1 MEGKML
7 MARGIEGIQ
16 FTGERRSEEEELER
30 FYERRLV
37 QVKIINELTAQHL
50 DHSHAHACVP
60 APIGARSGLPALHR

>member
-1 MEGKML
+1 MGITGGVRFSLLSLEDMEGKML

-37 QVKIINELTAQHL
+37 QVKIIN
-50 DHSHAHACVP
+50 
-60 APIGARSGLPALHR
+60 

>member
-30 FYERRLV
+30 FYERRLA
-37 QVKIINELTAQHL
+37 QVKIIN
-50 DHSHAHACVP
+50 
-60 APIGARSGLPALHR
+60 